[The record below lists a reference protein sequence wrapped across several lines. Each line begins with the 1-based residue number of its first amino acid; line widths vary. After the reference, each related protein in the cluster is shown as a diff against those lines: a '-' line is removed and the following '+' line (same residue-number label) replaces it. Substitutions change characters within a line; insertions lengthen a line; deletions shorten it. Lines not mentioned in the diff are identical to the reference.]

1 MSYMVFANS
10 AHLWVRT
17 TKGNI
22 QNGVVELGRTANLL
36 RKLKLLHNPKQ
47 RRHPIQLVIFD
58 LDGTITYEDY
68 WHKLHEELG
77 TSTYSKTVTERYQNG
92 SLSFKEWTT
101 LEVQAWSETPVHK
114 IQTILDSIPYR
125 TGARETFT
133 QLHDSKIRT
142 VIVSAG
148 LSLIADRAARQLGCE
163 LAMANKLEI
172 NNGKLSGKVEINV
185 TIDNKKEVIKQI
197 ASNLRI
203 PLKAIALIGDSAA
216 DLPIKDCLR
225 ITYKPYHWSARQAA
239 NIVVEDDDLQALLPH
254 LIPEQQKNSHT
265 KTNHD
270 TL

>member
-1 MSYMVFANS
+1 
-10 AHLWVRT
+10 
-17 TKGNI
+17 
-22 QNGVVELGRTANLL
+22 
-36 RKLKLLHNPKQ
+36 
-47 RRHPIQLVIFD
+47 VIFD

-133 QLHDSKIRT
+133 QLHNSKIRT

-265 KTNHD
+265 KTNQN

>member
-1 MSYMVFANS
+1 
-10 AHLWVRT
+10 
-17 TKGNI
+17 
-22 QNGVVELGRTANLL
+22 
-36 RKLKLLHNPKQ
+36 
-47 RRHPIQLVIFD
+47 VIFD

-133 QLHDSKIRT
+133 QLHNSKIRT

-265 KTNHD
+265 KTHHD